1 MSSFLITDYLKIKF
15 SKNSNLVFKD
25 EYLQN
30 LYSKKFLKNY
40 KYCFIENLNQ
50 VFNKDKKI
58 SFIKKKQK
66 NI

>member
-50 VFNKDKKI
+50 VFNKDK
-58 SFIKKKQK
+58 
-66 NI
+66 N